1 MRNAIIHYT
10 PIAYEPTF
18 MLNFGP
24 SVTTPL
30 AITLLLMNNEM
41 PKHTQ
46 NIKHNLGK
54 FLSKIS
60 TDIQNDLYDK
70 SKDTS
75 LVVVFSETG
84 F

>member
-1 MRNAIIHYT
+1 
-10 PIAYEPTF
+10 
-18 MLNFGP
+18 
-24 SVTTPL
+24 
-30 AITLLLMNNEM
+30 MNNEM